1 MKAGAWQPPAGSWED
16 HIDSIDVAK
25 DDTSTKLV
33 VFLNWKNGKKTK
45 HSTDVVYKRCPQ
57 KVDSLDRHECGP
69 KAVLL
74 TRSSDAAIL

>member
-25 DDTSTKLV
+25 DDMSGKLV

-45 HSTDVVYKRCPQ
+45 HNTDVVYRRCPQ
-57 KVDSLDRHECGP
+57 KVSLMSCYGCRPGGL
-69 KAVLL
+69 VLL
-74 TRSSDAAIL
+74 TGS